1 MGFNSKVHWFLKD
14 AGLSDRKAG
23 EINIVVVTKTNLVD
37 YPDVLFGE
45 LWVRQAIKRT
55 QSKNHKLG
63 TYKINKISF

>member
-23 EINIVVVTKTNLVD
+23 EINIVVVTKTNHVD

-55 QSKNHKLG
+55 QS
-63 TYKINKISF
+63 